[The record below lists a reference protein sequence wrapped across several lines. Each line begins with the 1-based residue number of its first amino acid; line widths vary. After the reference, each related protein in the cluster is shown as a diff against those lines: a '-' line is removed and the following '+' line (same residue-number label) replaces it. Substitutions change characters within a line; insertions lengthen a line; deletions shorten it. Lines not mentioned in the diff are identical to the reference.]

1 MDYSN
6 LCGAGLKLS
15 CCSGLKNDSM
25 RETFRVRHTLNGQF
39 FPIRFLKIVPLQS
52 WGPSFNFSIWYVA
65 LAGDDSDDTVKPA
78 IAWHEEVS
86 RLCGFLSHS
95 YLTSNER

>member
-1 MDYSN
+1 MDYSVQIRS
-6 LCGAGLKLS
+6 KVS

-25 RETFRVRHTLNGQF
+25 RETFRLRHTLNGQF
-39 FPIRFLKIVPLQS
+39 FPIRFLKIVPMQS

-86 RLCGFLSHS
+86 
-95 YLTSNER
+95 E

>member
-1 MDYSN
+1 MKILSSPD
-6 LCGAGLKLS
+6 LS

-25 RETFRVRHTLNGQF
+25 RETFRLRHTLNGQF
-39 FPIRFLKIVPLQS
+39 FPVRFLRIVPLQS
-52 WGPSFNFSIWYVA
+52 WGPSFNFSIWFVA

-86 RLCGFLSHS
+86 EWRDRCSPGAIQL
-95 YLTSNER
+95 